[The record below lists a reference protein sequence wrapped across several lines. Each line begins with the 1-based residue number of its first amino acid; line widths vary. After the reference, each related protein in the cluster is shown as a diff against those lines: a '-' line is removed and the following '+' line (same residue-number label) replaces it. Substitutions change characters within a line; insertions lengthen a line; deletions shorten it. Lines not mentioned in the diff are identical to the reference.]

1 MTAAYLTTPLFS
13 LDIVAFDTEATDLDP
28 RRARVVEIA
37 AVDVLGASE
46 AFSTFVDPGLAI
58 PAASTAVHGIDDAKV
73 AGAPGFAEAFAA
85 FLAHVGGRPVVA
97 QSIGYDLALFEHE
110 AARFGLPK
118 WTPHALDT
126 RTLAQLVLPRLP
138 AFTLEILAE
147 TLGVDLGDRHR
158 ARGDA
163 ESCARIFRAL
173 VPLLRDAGIRTLAE
187 AIEAMRRREDG
198 PTGVVASVWTTPN
211 QRTGAPEIDP
221 ALRHLDPFLFSRRI
235 GEIMRPGAAFA
246 DPAETLAAAV
256 ARMAQDRIG
265 SVFVGRDGDV
275 PQNLGIVTERDVMK
289 ALARHGAAALDRPLD
304 AVASRPLETV
314 LADAFLYRAVGR
326 MNRLSIRHLGVVDSQ
341 GRVAGAVSMRD
352 LMRSRLG
359 GPVALGDAIEAA
371 PDVQALGRAWAPLPP
386 VAGALLEGGLDG
398 RTVGAVIGREVGA
411 LTRRAAELAV
421 EALAREG
428 RGPPPCAFA
437 VVVFGSAGRGE
448 SLLAFDQ
455 DNGIVFAHGDPGGP
469 EDRWFEAMGRAMCD
483 TLDMVGVPRCR
494 GGVMAS
500 EPAYRGSLATWR
512 ARARTWVGRSRPEDL
527 LSVDIVFD
535 MRPVHGDFAM
545 AEALWREMNALAHG
559 SIAFLKMLADSG
571 AEGAGGIVG
580 LFGRIRTD
588 AGLVDLKLH
597 ALKPVVT
604 FARVVAIRLGL
615 NRRGT
620 GERLAGLIASGT
632 GGLEDLQA
640 LDRLHALTMTLI
652 ARRQTEAIAAGQ
664 RPDNTVS
671 ISALGRA
678 DRDALVDG
686 LRRTRIIPD
695 LVRDRLAS

>member
-1 MTAAYLTTPLFS
+1 MTVTHLNTPLFS

-28 RRARVVEIA
+28 RRARIVEIG
-37 AVDVLGASE
+37 AVDVLGSSDG
-46 AFSTFVDPGLAI
+46 FSSFVNPGIAI
-58 PAASTAVHGIDDAKV
+58 PAGSTGVHGIDDAMV
-73 AGAPGFAEAFAA
+73 ADAPGFAAAFGA
-85 FLAHVGGRPVVA
+85 FLAFVGDRPVVA
-97 QSIGYDLALFEHE
+97 HSIGYDLALFEHE
-110 AARFGLPK
+110 AARSGLPP

-147 TLGVDLGDRHR
+147 KLGVELGGRHR

-211 QRTGAPEIDP
+211 QRGGAPEIDL

-235 GEIMRPGAAFA
+235 GEVMRQGASFA
-246 DPAETLAAAV
+246 DPSETLAAAV
-256 ARMAQDRIG
+256 ERMAADRIG
-265 SVFVGRDGDV
+265 SVFVGRDGDA
-275 PQNLGIVTERDVMK
+275 PESLGIVTERDIMK
-289 ALARHGAAALDRPLD
+289 ALARHGPAVLDRPLD
-304 AVASRPLETV
+304 AFASRPLETV
-314 LADAFLYRAVGR
+314 FADAFLYSAVGR
-326 MNRLSIRHLGVVDSQ
+326 MNRLSIRHLGVVDSH
-341 GRVAGAVSMRD
+341 GRMTGAVSMRD

-359 GPVALGDAIEAA
+359 GPVALGDGIEAA
-371 PDVQALGRAWAPLPP
+371 QDVQALGRAWAPLPP
-386 VAGALLEGGLDG
+386 VVGALLDGGLDG
-398 RTVGAVIGREVGA
+398 RTVGAIVGREVGA

-421 EALAREG
+421 EKLAREG
-428 RGPPPCAFA
+428 HGPPPCAFA

-455 DNGIVFAHGDPGGP
+455 DNGIVFAEGEPGGP
-469 EDRWFEAMGRAMCD
+469 EDRWFEAMGREMCA
-483 TLDMVGVPRCR
+483 TLHLVGVPKCR

-512 ARARTWVGRSRPEDL
+512 ERARTWVGRSRPEDL

-545 AEALWREMNALAHG
+545 ADALWRDMNAVAHG
-559 SIAFLKMLADSG
+559 SIAFLKLLADAG
-571 AEGAGGIVG
+571 AEGAGSVVG
-580 LFGRIRTD
+580 MFGRIRTD
-588 AGLVDLKLH
+588 AGLVDLKMH

-604 FARVVAIRLGL
+604 FARVVAIRQGL
-615 NRRGT
+615 DRRGT
-620 GERLAGLIASGT
+620 GERLQGLIDAGT

-640 LDRLHALTMTLI
+640 LDRLHGLAMTLI
-652 ARRQTEAIAAGQ
+652 ARHQTEAIAAGL
-664 RPDNTVS
+664 RPDNSVS
-671 ISALGRA
+671 IAALDKA
-678 DRDALVDG
+678 DREALVEG

-695 LVRDRLAS
+695 LVRDRLVA